1 MEAMTSPAR
10 ILLIA
15 HAPLAQ
21 ALRACAVHVLG
32 SEAGDVLALDIAAH
46 EAPDASLARARALL
60 AAPGSNAG
68 AALLVLGDLPGGTP
82 CNVARCLVAQ
92 LPGAALVGGVN
103 LPMLLR
109 AINYRHEALP
119 QLVARAVAG
128 GCRAVAQ
135 LMPADGADAGA
146 VQAC

>member
-1 MEAMTSPAR
+1 MTTR

-32 SEAGDVLALDIAAH
+32 EGAADVLALDVGAQ
-46 EAPDASLARARALL
+46 ESPEASLQRAHALL
-60 AAPGSNAG
+60 AARGTCASQV
-68 AALLVLGDLPGGTP
+68 LVLSDLPGATP
-82 CNVARCLVAQ
+82 CNVARRLVVQ
-92 LPGAALVGGVN
+92 LPAAALVAGVN

-119 QLVARAVAG
+119 AVAERAAAG
-128 GCRAVAQ
+128 GRQAIAQ
-135 LMPADGADAGA
+135 ISRHAAHTPHIPHA
-146 VQAC
+146 